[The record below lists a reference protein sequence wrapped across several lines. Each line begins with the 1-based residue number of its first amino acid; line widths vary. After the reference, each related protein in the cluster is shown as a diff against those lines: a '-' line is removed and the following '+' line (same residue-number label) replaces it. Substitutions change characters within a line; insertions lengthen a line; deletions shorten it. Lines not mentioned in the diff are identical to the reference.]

1 MRVVDAGSG
10 MALVVRSDRSNSY
23 FSCTFP
29 KLPSVESVRA
39 LRMGF
44 RNAEED
50 ENRVASSTLYHERR
64 TFNAVLRNLNSLHVR
79 LTVSKT
85 EHNESSCG
93 GSAGDCPHAATVV
106 DFMRTFC
113 NKMFSS

>member
-1 MRVVDAGSG
+1 
-10 MALVVRSDRSNSY
+10 MALVVRSDRSKSY

-29 KLPSVESVRA
+29 KLSSAESVGA
-39 LRMGF
+39 LGMGF

-50 ENRVASSTLYHERR
+50 ENNVGASTMYHERR

-79 LTVSKT
+79 LTIPKS
-85 EHNESSCG
+85 EHNESLCG
-93 GSAGDCPHAATVV
+93 GDGAEDCPHAAMVV